1 MWSAAISSATRC
13 ATRWPA
19 AAASVRGEPPPAGF
33 ERRLAER
40 DSAAVAARVDF
51 EGRRGRD
58 YVRVVI
64 AATVDAADVAE
75 ALDLAWRS
83 FLTAAGDDAE
93 GWDMAGATAEVRP
106 G

>member
-1 MWSAAISSATRC
+1 
-13 ATRWPA
+13 
-19 AAASVRGEPPPAGF
+19 
-33 ERRLAER
+33 
-40 DSAAVAARVDF
+40 
-51 EGRRGRD
+51 
-58 YVRVVI
+58 VVI